1 MNVKR
6 EGGRGCAGY
15 AWARRDKPFFSI
27 CALDCIYRNHHAAK
41 QWPIVQNDEL
51 SFYDSVNDTQ
61 PIDIQ
66 WNKKWSSIR

>member
-6 EGGRGCAGY
+6 EGERGCAGY
-15 AWARRDKPFFSI
+15 ARVRRNKPLFSI
-27 CALDCIYRNHHAAK
+27 CAHDCIYRNHRAAK

-61 PIDIQ
+61 LIDIK